1 MTSPGAK
8 PGGLHPLA
16 RDRIRAARVR
26 RRMSQRE
33 LGRRTGLSASMLSQ
47 IENGKSE
54 PSVSTLY
61 AVASELGMSL
71 DTLLDPVPRDTD
83 QRSGDRPIGGRHPED
98 GTTTEQVPATG
109 EVTSRGG
116 PPVVTPAERRTLYLD
131 SGVAWERLTRGHSDV
146 DVLLAT
152 YEPGGVSTSTGAH
165 ITRRGREF
173 AYLIEGHLTVEIGR
187 DTYEL
192 RAGDSLEFDPS
203 IPHLVRNTGR
213 RPASGVWLLV
223 HQSTANRNGAT

>member
-1 MTSPGAK
+1 
-8 PGGLHPLA
+8 
-16 RDRIRAARVR
+16 
-26 RRMSQRE
+26 
-33 LGRRTGLSASMLSQ
+33 MLSQ
-47 IENGKSE
+47 IENGRSE

-61 AVASELGMSL
+61 AVASELEMSL
-71 DTLLDPVPRDTD
+71 DSLLDPVEQDGD
-83 QRSGDRPIGGRHPED
+83 QRARYRSDGDGARGD
-98 GTTTEQVPATG
+98 GTSGVRPPQPVQIT
-109 EVTSRGG
+109 RGG
-116 PPVVTPAERRTLYLD
+116 NPPVVTPDERRTLHLD

-165 ITRRGREF
+165 ITRLGREY

-187 DTYEL
+187 DTYQL

-203 IPHLVRNTGR
+203 IPHLVRNTGH

-223 HQSTANRNGAT
+223 HESTGTRNGAP